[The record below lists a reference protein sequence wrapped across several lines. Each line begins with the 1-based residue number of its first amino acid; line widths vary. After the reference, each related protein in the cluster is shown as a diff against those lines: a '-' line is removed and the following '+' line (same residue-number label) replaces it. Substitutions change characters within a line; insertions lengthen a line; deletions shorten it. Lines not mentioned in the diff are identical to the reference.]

1 LIDREV
7 AMPTK
12 YVEVTGYATYYYYV
26 GETTLPDVV
35 PDFSRGPTL
44 LLLHGAGS
52 NGHAWHYQYEHLGNR
67 HSPIALDLP
76 GHGRSSGVEALRNI
90 EDYAAFTVAFLDAL
104 KLDSVVVV
112 GHSMGGAIAM
122 ELALHYPN
130 RVKALVLIATAAK
143 FEIPKERFDTWRA
156 VTMGRASQPFNN
168 DGYSPKT
175 ISTKPEIIR
184 EGWGEQIQTDPRV
197 RWGDLVAC
205 SQVDLRDGIGRLDKR
220 TLILAG
226 ADDTITPPAEAELL
240 KSRIKGARLEV
251 VSDAGHRLTTERA
264 EAANAAIEKF
274 LDELR

>member
-1 LIDREV
+1 
-7 AMPTK
+7 MPTK
-12 YVEVTGYATYYYYV
+12 YVNVSGYATHYYYV
-26 GETTLPDVV
+26 GRTTLPDVV
-35 PDFSRGPTL
+35 PDFSRGRVL

-52 NGHAWHYQYEHLGNR
+52 NAHAWHYQYEQLGNR

-76 GHGRSSGVEALRNI
+76 GHGRSSGVEGLRTVA
-90 EDYAAFTVAFLDAL
+90 DYAAFTLAFLDAL
-104 KLDSVVVV
+104 KLDSIVVA

-122 ELALHYPN
+122 ELALHN
-130 RVKALVLIATAAK
+130 QNKVRALVLIGTAAK
-143 FEIPKERFDTWRA
+143 FGIPQERLETWRA

-175 ISTKPEIIR
+175 IATKPEIIR

-205 SQVDLRDGIGRLDKR
+205 SQADLRDRISRLDKP

-226 ADDTITPPAEAELL
+226 ADDSITPTAEAEFLR
-240 KSRIKGARLEV
+240 SEIKGARLEV
-251 VSDAGHRLTTERA
+251 IPDAGHRLTTERPDV
-264 EAANAAIEKF
+264 ANAAIEKF

>member
-1 LIDREV
+1 
-7 AMPTK
+7 MPTK
-12 YVEVTGYATYYYYV
+12 YADVSGYATYYYYV
-26 GETTLPDVV
+26 GKTTLPDAV
-35 PDFSRGPTL
+35 PDFSQGRAL

-76 GHGRSSGVEALRNI
+76 GHGRSSGVEGLRNI
-90 EDYAAFTVAFLDAL
+90 EDYAAFTLAFLDAL
-104 KLDSVVVV
+104 RLDSAVVA

-122 ELALHYPN
+122 ELALRHQA
-130 RVKALVLIATAAK
+130 RVQALVLIATAPK
-143 FEIPKERFDTWRA
+143 FDIPKDRIETWRA

-175 ISTKPEIIR
+175 IATKPEIIR

-205 SQVDLRDGIGRLDKR
+205 SQVDLRDRISQLDKP

-226 ADDTITPPAEAELL
+226 ADDSITPTAEAEFLRG
-240 KSRIKGARLEV
+240 RIKGARLEV
-251 VSDAGHRLTTERA
+251 VPDAGHRLTTERPDVV
-264 EAANAAIEKF
+264 NIAIEKF